1 MSELDREVA
10 IKEEESVKAEAI
22 EREFDAREHDDRGVL
37 GEVGEAAEADE
48 AYGRAARAEEAL
60 EDGSAVAQVAAED
73 ADRIGDAADKA

>member
-37 GEVGEAAEADE
+37 GEVGEAAEA
-48 AYGRAARAEEAL
+48 AEAL